1 MITRLSE
8 RVTESREHM
17 RGGAGT
23 VLLTPISK
31 EIPQNARLF
40 SEIRLR
46 PGMSIGYHVHEKE
59 TELFD
64 FLSGKGRAQDDE
76 AFYDVSAGD
85 SIATPSG
92 HGHAIECVGEE
103 DLVIVAVIIK
113 D

>member
-1 MITRLSE
+1 M
-8 RVTESREHM
+8 
-17 RGGAGT
+17 
-23 VLLTPISK
+23 
-31 EIPQNARLF
+31 F
-40 SEIRLR
+40 
-46 PGMSIGYHVHEKE
+46 Y
-59 TELFD
+59 

-85 SIATPSG
+85 SMATPSG